1 MKPAKN
7 KFKNLKHKRI
17 SLLGMSGVGKTHIAN
32 ILRNNGDWFHYSG
45 DYRIGSRYLD
55 EHILDNIKYHMMQ
68 DELLRK
74 LLISDSIY
82 ISNNIT
88 FENLLPISSFLGKVG
103 NPDKGGL
110 PLDEFI
116 RRQKLHHDAEVK
128 AMLDVP
134 DFIKKAQDIY
144 NYPHFV
150 NDAGGSISELE
161 DNNVLKLLAEH
172 TIIIYI
178 KASHKNE
185 KTLIN
190 RAISNPKPLYYKADF
205 FKTEINNYLQEK
217 NLDYVAQI
225 NPDDFV
231 RWIFPKLFYSR
242 IPRYEKIAKDYGIV
256 IESDKLHKCK
266 TVDDFYNLIEEVL

>member
-68 DELLRK
+68 DELLRE

-205 FKTEINNYLQEK
+205 FKIKINNYLQEK

-266 TVDDFYNLIEEVL
+266 IVDDFYNLIEEVL

>member
-68 DELLRK
+68 DELLRE

-205 FKTEINNYLQEK
+205 FKIEINNYLQEK

-266 TVDDFYNLIEEVL
+266 IVDDFYNLIEEVL